1 MNSLIFKTATR
12 YLVPVLL
19 VFAIHLL
26 LRGHNAPGGGFAGGL
41 VAAGGYTLYA
51 LAFGVTAGLRHQ
63 RLYPESLAGSGLLLA
78 VISAFASLFAGK
90 AFMTALWF
98 EIPLPGPGYITLGTP
113 FFFDLGV
120 FAVVTGVVLL
130 CVFSLMEVKE

>member
-1 MNSLIFKTATR
+1 MNSLIFRTATR

-41 VAAGGYTLYA
+41 VAAGGFTLYA
-51 LAFGVTAGLRHQ
+51 MAYGVQAGRRTLRIS
-63 RLYPESLAGSGLLLA
+63 PECLAGTGLLLS
-78 VISAFASLFAGK
+78 VISAFASLFVGK
-90 AFMTALWF
+90 PFMTALWF
-98 EIPLPGPGYITLGTP
+98 KIPMPGPSYLKLGTP

-120 FAVVTGVVLL
+120 FAVVAGVVLL
-130 CVFSLMEVKE
+130 TVFSLMEVKK